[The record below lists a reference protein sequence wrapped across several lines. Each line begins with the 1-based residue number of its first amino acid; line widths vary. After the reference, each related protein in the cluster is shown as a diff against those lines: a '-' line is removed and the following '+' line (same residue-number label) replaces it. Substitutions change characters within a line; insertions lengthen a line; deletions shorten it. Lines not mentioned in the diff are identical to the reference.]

1 VREIKESVFIVRPIE
16 AVFAYMSDYDNE
28 TEWWSNVIEAYL
40 TSEGPMGLG
49 TTGREVRKLNGVRFV
64 SDWVIT
70 EFEAPNR
77 VVFEST
83 SGPFPYI
90 GRVHLE
96 EQGSGTKLTYIFEF
110 FPVGLYRLLIP
121 LTEWL
126 FVREFRADLT
136 NLKRIL
142 KTDDASH

>member
-1 VREIKESVFIVRPIE
+1 MRKIQESVFILRPIE
-16 AVFAYMSDYDNE
+16 GVFAYMSDYNNE

-49 TTGREVRKLNGVRFV
+49 TTGREVRKLYGVRFV

-70 EFEAPNR
+70 DFEAPNK

-83 SGPFPYI
+83 SSPLPYI
-90 GRVHLE
+90 GRVYLQ
-96 EQGSGTKLTYIFEF
+96 EQGDGTKLTYGFEF
-110 FPVGLYRLLIP
+110 FPVGLYRWLVP

-126 FVREFRADLT
+126 FVRELRADLK

-142 KTDDASH
+142 ETDDAYP